1 MGSVGEER
9 LRTGKGGEDAAVDHL
24 VGLGYRIVERN
35 YRCPLG
41 EIDVIARDGESL
53 VFVEVKS
60 RRSGR
65 YGGPRLAVGT
75 KKQQKLSLL
84 AQFYLKQK
92 RLYGCRAR
100 FDVVAVTVMSDGEN
114 RVEIIKNA
122 FDLCYGW

>member
-1 MGSVGEER
+1 MGAVGGER
-9 LRTGKGGEDAAVDHL
+9 LRTGKRGEDAAVAHL
-24 VGLGYRIVERN
+24 TGVGYRIVERN
-35 YRCPLG
+35 YRCPFG
-41 EIDVIARDGESL
+41 EIDIIARDGESL

-65 YGGPRLAVGT
+65 YGGPRLAVGP

-100 FDVVAVTVMSDGEN
+100 FDVAAVTVMSGGEN
-114 RVEIIKNA
+114 RVELIKNA